1 MVKPL
6 ESLIPSIEQRE
17 GAWIQVQE
25 RLSRNVPGEFRT
37 TLTLSRE
44 FGCEAYP
51 LAECLQKELEK
62 ATMEPWIIYA
72 RALVEKVASDE
83 HISRHMLEHLGDE
96 SQKADVL
103 KREFGFPTHDEAFAQ
118 MAKYVLQI
126 AKLGNAILV
135 GRGAAAIC
143 HDLANCMHIRLEAGL
158 EWRVANMAKRLEMP
172 MEEAHTLVEKQSRL
186 REQFVSNC
194 LHCDITKAHWYDAI
208 LNNERLNVNQMCAAI
223 MSLATSKWGN
233 QPPFKK

>member
-17 GAWIQVQE
+17 GAWIQVRE
-25 RLSRNVPGEFRT
+25 RLAKNVPSALRT

-51 LAECLQKELEK
+51 LAESLQKALEK
-62 ATMEPWIIYA
+62 STQEPWIIYD

-83 HISRHMLEHLGDE
+83 HISRHLLEHLGDE

-126 AKLGNAILV
+126 AKMGNAILV
-135 GRGAAAIC
+135 GRGAAVVC
-143 HDLANCMHIRLEAGL
+143 QDMTNCLHIRLEARL
-158 EWRVANMAKRLEMP
+158 DWRVANMARRLEMP
-172 MEEAHTLVEKQSRL
+172 LEEAQKLVEKQSCM
-186 REQFVSNC
+186 REQFISQC

-208 LNNERLNVNQMCAAI
+208 LNNERLNVDQMSAVI
-223 MSLATSKWGN
+223 LSLAQSKWGH
-233 QPPFKK
+233 QPPFK